1 MVSGFFSPF
10 LHLCPHFCGIST
22 PCSGPP
28 RPRVPRVPRGPVE
41 GRGGVPASGGYAGLL
56 SISDTIGPCR
66 TQPDYSRTQPDT
78 PDTTGHNR
86 TRPDTT
92 GQYFRTLPDRR
103 TRGAVQNEPD
113 NTGHRTDKPDS
124 IPDSIPDSSG
134 QRTGQRTGHSPDT
147 HRTQPDT
154 PDNRTPT
161 AQLVIWYI
169 GCTVHCKIF
178 WSTKYP
184 NRLP

>member
-1 MVSGFFSPF
+1 MPD
-10 LHLCPHFCGIST
+10 T
-22 PCSGPP
+22 
-28 RPRVPRVPRGPVE
+28 
-41 GRGGVPASGGYAGLL
+41 AGL
-56 SISDTIGPCR
+56 
-66 TQPDYSRTQPDT
+66 QPDT
-78 PDTTGHNR
+78 AGHTGHDRTHR

-92 GQYFRTLPDRR
+92 GQYSRTLPDRD

-161 AQLVIWYI
+161 AQPGAPVRGDSEPGWGSETVARGAPLRTGACPGVIESGTVLV
-169 GCTVHCKIF
+169 
-178 WSTKYP
+178 WSIPCSIHT
-184 NRLP
+184 

>member
-1 MVSGFFSPF
+1 MVKKTHRPFLFFKSASTNMVSGFFSPF
-10 LHLCPHFCGIST
+10 LHLCPHFCDIST

-28 RPRVPRVPRGPVE
+28 RPRVPRMPRGPVE
-41 GRGGVPASGGYAGLL
+41 GRGGGPCIGWVCGPALHIGHNRTMPDTAGL
-56 SISDTIGPCR
+56 
-66 TQPDYSRTQPDT
+66 QPDT
-78 PDTTGHNR
+78 AGHTGHDRTHR

-92 GQYFRTLPDRR
+92 GQYSRTLPDRD

-154 PDNRTPT
+154 PDNRTP
-161 AQLVIWYI
+161 Q
-169 GCTVHCKIF
+169 
-178 WSTKYP
+178 
-184 NRLP
+184 